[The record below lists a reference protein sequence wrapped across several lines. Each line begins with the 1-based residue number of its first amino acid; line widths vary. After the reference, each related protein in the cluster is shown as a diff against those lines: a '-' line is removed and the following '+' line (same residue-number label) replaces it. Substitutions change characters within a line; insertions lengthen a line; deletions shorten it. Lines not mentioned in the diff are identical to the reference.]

1 VGEPALE
8 GWSGFCLPSP
18 GQGEGARR
26 ADGVKNMEKIYK
38 IGYGVFIGAVGLIA
52 VVLIW
57 SALPI
62 EGGLKIKIVQS
73 GSMEPAIK
81 TGALVVIKPSG
92 VYKEGDIITFGK
104 DTKTEVPTT
113 HRIVGVRVESGK
125 TLYQTKGDANDAT
138 DMQEV
143 ASGEVIGKVLFSLPY
158 VGYILDFAK
167 KPFGFILIIGIPAAM
182 IIYDEAMKIKYEIAN
197 RNKKTIDEQG

>member
-1 VGEPALE
+1 
-8 GWSGFCLPSP
+8 
-18 GQGEGARR
+18 
-26 ADGVKNMEKIYK
+26 MEKIYK